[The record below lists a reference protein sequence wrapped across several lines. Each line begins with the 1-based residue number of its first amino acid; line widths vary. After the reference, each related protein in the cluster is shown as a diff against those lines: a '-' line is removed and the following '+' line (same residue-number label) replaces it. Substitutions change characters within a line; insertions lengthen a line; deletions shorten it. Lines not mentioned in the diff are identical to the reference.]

1 MLQVLRDCA
10 EIAFC
15 ANPYV
20 SFLWVHCRPRCQC
33 RSGYSQTCKARAW
46 PSGANVHRWVP
57 RFLRSPC
64 LYAWGVVTA
73 AYRTVP
79 NQSVYSG
86 TKMAVRAISQG
97 LRQEAGDK
105 LRVTIISPGFTRTNF
120 AEAVTNPEVKAQLA
134 ESREKFAM
142 PPDAIARA
150 IAFAIEQPAEVDV
163 NEVVVRPTAQG

>member
-33 RSGYSQTCKARAW
+33 RSEYSQACQARAW

-64 LYAWGVVTA
+64 VYAWGVVTFPVPGREPFISFPLTGWRSDVLQVVFVRSLALA
-73 AYRTVP
+73 AE
-79 NQSVYSG
+79 SG
-86 TKMAVRAISQG
+86 GAMADLWSEVKSH
-97 LRQEAGDK
+97 E
-105 LRVTIISPGFTRTNF
+105 RTNQ
-120 AEAVTNPEVKAQLA
+120 N
-134 ESREKFAM
+134 R
-142 PPDAIARA
+142 ARLLD
-150 IAFAIEQPAEVDV
+150 F
-163 NEVVVRPTAQG
+163 